1 MPSSVTVLIVDDH
14 PDFRW
19 LMTHVLRQEGFHCH
33 EACCA
38 EEALLRLASDCRPD
52 IIVTDLHMREM
63 SGRDLLVWIRGTK
76 YLDQV
81 PVLLVSNDVLAEAIA
96 RNAGFDSF
104 VDKPHLARELPAKVR
119 ALLSG
124 RGLSN

>member
-1 MPSSVTVLIVDDH
+1 MPNNVTVLIVDDH

-52 IIVTDLHMREM
+52 IIVTDLHMGEM
-63 SGRDLLVWIRGTK
+63 SGCELLMQIRSNASLG
-76 YLDQV
+76 QI
-81 PVLLVSNDVLAEAIA
+81 PVVLVTNDARIETIA
-96 RNAGFDSF
+96 RESGFDSF
-104 VDKPHLARELPAKVR
+104 VDKPHLGSNLVGKVHT
-119 ALLSG
+119 LLQKRSEH
-124 RGLSN
+124 